1 MNLRRNI
8 RRVNARRAS
17 RRSVLHEWWW
27 RRMMLTNMPA
37 AAPSSDHR
45 FEDPVVIVLAAGQG
59 RRFVQSGGSGSK
71 LQAQLKGRAVLDHV
85 LAAVQASGL
94 RWHVVD
100 AMPAGT
106 GMGDSIA
113 AGVRATPQA
122 SAWLVLP
129 GDLPL
134 VQAATLVS
142 LAQQLQAARPRG
154 IRCVVPHYGSQRG
167 HPVVFDAL
175 CYPALSQLSG
185 EQGAASVVQALRAAQ
200 QVQDVPVLDAGVVS
214 DVDTLE
220 DLERLARHAGAP
232 AAME

>member
-1 MNLRRNI
+1 MNLRRNA
-8 RRVNARRAS
+8 RRVNVSRAS
-17 RRSVLHEWWW
+17 RPAVLHGRQR

-37 AAPSSDHR
+37 AAPSSDQR
-45 FEDPVVIVLAAGQG
+45 FEDAVVVVLAAGQG

-94 RWHVVD
+94 PWHVVD

-113 AGVRATPQA
+113 AGVRATSQA

-142 LAQQLQAARPRG
+142 LALQLQTARPRG
-154 IRCVVPHYGSQRG
+154 IRCVVPHYDGQRG

-200 QVQDVPVLDAGVVS
+200 QVQDAPVQDAGVVS

-220 DLERLARHAGAP
+220 DLQQLARLAAVQ

>member
-1 MNLRRNI
+1 
-8 RRVNARRAS
+8 
-17 RRSVLHEWWW
+17 
-27 RRMMLTNMPA
+27 MMLTNMPA
-37 AAPSSDHR
+37 AAPSSDQR
-45 FEDPVVIVLAAGQG
+45 FEDAVVVVLAAGQG

-85 LAAVQASGL
+85 LAAVRASGL
-94 RWHVVD
+94 PWHVVD
-100 AMPAGT
+100 AMPAGS

-122 SAWLVLP
+122 GAWLVLP

-154 IRCVVPHYGSQRG
+154 IRCVVPHFDGQRG

-200 QVQDVPVLDAGVVS
+200 QVQDVPVPDAGVVS

-220 DLERLARHAGAP
+220 DLQRLARLSAAP